1 MSANTLQTQMINP
14 AVTEGVISRRVIA
27 FLIDQLVIGCLVGI
41 FYVVVFILGIA
52 TLGLAWGLFFIL
64 PGIWAVVAL
73 LYVFFTVSEQRPAT
87 WGMRSMEIEMRL
99 YNGEPSYGMMAA
111 FHYILFFVL
120 TGVAVPL
127 VITLIGLWL
136 VPLFDKRRRTLHD
149 IFSGTVMV
157 RS

>member
-27 FLIDQLVIGCLVGI
+27 FLIDQLVIGCLVGV

-73 LYVFFTVSEQRPAT
+73 LYVFSHHSSADNAATAPEYSASQRKCR
-87 WGMRSMEIEMRL
+87 G
-99 YNGEPSYGMMAA
+99 
-111 FHYILFFVL
+111 VL
-120 TGVAVPL
+120 
-127 VITLIGLWL
+127 
-136 VPLFDKRRRTLHD
+136 
-149 IFSGTVMV
+149 
-157 RS
+157 